1 MRRNGMKRAGYSRSN
16 PSERPLSTGEGTGMF
31 AVNRRTL
38 LSGTVAGVAAS
49 AIGRATPFTA
59 LQPLIARAQDAPQ
72 GGTLTYGVGF
82 DVDDTLDPQVTNYDS
97 TIRIMLNV
105 CEPLIWMP
113 TATEFVPGLAES
125 WEVSDDGLT
134 YTFKLKQG
142 VAFHDGTPFNAEAVQ
157 FTFDRV
163 VEGRNLTAAG
173 KEVDPETVIVPGQG
187 FNQIDAYDH
196 AEIVDDYTI
205 NLVLSRP
212 FGPFLSGLNGYLG
225 IVSPTAVQEMGLAEF
240 GRKPVGT
247 GPFMIQ
253 EWVEQDHV
261 TLVKNPDYNW
271 GSSFFEHA
279 GAAYLDEMIY
289 KFIPDDAV
297 RTGTLVSGES
307 QYIDGVDPLQLADL
321 QENPDIVII
330 QQVQP
335 GTGYILLFNPARTE
349 SPQSDVM
356 VRRALSYAIDKEAM
370 NQAVWGGTFSPAASP
385 LMKPTLGYEP
395 KTEEV
400 YTYDPATANSM
411 LDEAGWALNGEIRE
425 KDGQP
430 LTLYWPTQDRPNDKA
445 MATFVQGAFREVG
458 VDVVVEPMER
468 GAYSERQE
476 AGDYDL
482 SFLWFSYADPD
493 VLRTLFFSENIGNFN
508 YANYNNPE
516 VDQLLLDAAAA
527 TDTEVR
533 QELYSKI
540 QLQMLEDAVTIPL
553 GDSITYNGK
562 RANLEGDFLDFLA
575 SYVWMNDAHFTG

>member
-1 MRRNGMKRAGYSRSN
+1 
-16 PSERPLSTGEGTGMF
+16 MF
-31 AVNRRTL
+31 TLNRRTL
-38 LSGTVAGVAAS
+38 LGGTAAGAAAS
-49 AIGRATPFTA
+49 ALGRVAPFMA
-59 LQPLIARAQDAPQ
+59 PQPLIARAQDVPQ

-82 DVDDTLDPQVTNYDS
+82 DVDGTLDPQVTNYDS

-113 TATEFVPGLAES
+113 TATEFTPGLAES
-125 WEVSDDGLT
+125 WEVSEDGLT
-134 YTFKLKQG
+134 YTFKLKEG
-142 VAFHDGTPFNAEAVQ
+142 VTFHDGTPFNAEAVQ

-163 VEGRNLTAAG
+163 VESRKLTAAG
-173 KEVDPETVIVPGQG
+173 EEVDPETVIVPGQG

-196 AEIVDDYTI
+196 AEIVDDFTI

-247 GPFMIQ
+247 GPFMVQ

-271 GSSFFEHA
+271 GSSFFEHS

-297 RTGTLVSGES
+297 RTGTLLSGES

-330 QQVQP
+330 QQGQP
-335 GTGYILLFNPARTE
+335 GTGYILLFNLARAE
-349 SPQSDVM
+349 SPQADVM

-430 LTLYWPTQDRPNDKA
+430 LTLSWPTQDRPNDKA

-458 VDVVVEPMER
+458 VDVVVEPMEQ

-508 YANYNNPE
+508 YANYSNPE

-527 TDTEVR
+527 TDIEVR
-533 QELYSKI
+533 QELYSQI
-540 QLQMLEDAVTIPL
+540 QLQMLEDAVTVPL
-553 GDSITYNGK
+553 ADSITYNGK

-575 SYVWMNDAHFTG
+575 SYVWMNDAHFTE

>member
-1 MRRNGMKRAGYSRSN
+1 MKRPGYSRSN
-16 PSERPLSTGEGTGMF
+16 VSQQSLASGEGTRMLTL
-31 AVNRRTL
+31 NRRTL
-38 LSGTVAGVAAS
+38 LTGTAAGAATS
-49 AIGRATPFTA
+49 ALGRVSPFPA
-59 LQPLIARAQDAPQ
+59 LQPLVARAQDVPQ

-82 DVDDTLDPQVTNYDS
+82 DVDGTLDPQVTNYDS

-113 TATEFVPGLAES
+113 TATEFAPGLAES
-125 WEVSDDGLT
+125 WEVSEDGLT
-134 YTFKLKQG
+134 YTFKLKEG
-142 VAFHDGTPFNAEAVQ
+142 VTFHDGTPFNAEAVQ

-163 VEGRNLTAAG
+163 VESRKLTAAG
-173 KEVDPETVIVPGQG
+173 EEVDPETVIVPGQG

-225 IVSPTAVQEMGLAEF
+225 VVSPTAVQEMGLAEF

-247 GPFMIQ
+247 GPFMVQ

-271 GSSFFEHA
+271 GSSFFEHS

-289 KFIPDDAV
+289 KFISDDAV
-297 RTGTLVSGES
+297 RTGTLLSGES

-330 QQVQP
+330 QQGQP
-335 GTGYILLFNPARTE
+335 GTGYILLFNLARTE

-356 VRRALSYAIDKEAM
+356 VRRALSYALDKEAM

-400 YTYDPATANSM
+400 YTHDPAMANSM

-458 VDVVVEPMER
+458 VDVVVEPMEQ

-508 YANYNNPE
+508 YANYSNPE

-533 QELYSKI
+533 QELYSQI

-553 GDSITYNGK
+553 ADSITYNGK

-575 SYVWMNDAHFTG
+575 SYVWMNDAHFTE

>member
-1 MRRNGMKRAGYSRSN
+1 MTPESRR
-16 PSERPLSTGEGTGMF
+16 STGALFNGRQRGGPLVSRRALMAGT
-31 AVNRRTL
+31 AAA
-38 LSGTVAGVAAS
+38 AGAA
-49 AIGRATPFTA
+49 AMGPIAAFD
-59 LQPLIARAQDAPQ
+59 PLIARAQDVPS
-72 GGTLTYGVGF
+72 GGTLTYGVSF

-113 TATEFVPGLAES
+113 TATEFYPGLAES

-134 YTFKLKQG
+134 YTFVLKQG
-142 VAFHDGTPFNAEAVQ
+142 VMFTDGTPFNAEAVQ

-163 VEGRNLTAAG
+163 VEGRDLNAAG
-173 KEVDPETVIVPGQG
+173 EEVDPETVIVPGQG

-196 AEIVDDYTI
+196 AEIIDDHTI
-205 NLVLSRP
+205 ALVLSRP
-212 FGPFLSGLNGYLG
+212 FAPFLSGLNGYLG

-247 GPFMIQ
+247 GPFMVQ
-253 EWVEQDHV
+253 EWVEHDHV

-271 GSSFFEHA
+271 GSSFFEHS

-289 KFIPDDAV
+289 KIIPDDAV
-297 RTGTLVSGES
+297 RTGTLLSGES
-307 QYIDGVDPLQLADL
+307 QYIDTADPLQLADL
-321 QENPDIVII
+321 QENPEIVVI
-330 QQVQP
+330 QQGQP
-335 GTGYILLFNPARTE
+335 GTGYILLFNMARTE
-349 SPQSDVM
+349 SPQADVN

-370 NQAVWGGTFSPAASP
+370 NQAVWGGIFSPAASP
-385 LMKPTLGYEP
+385 LMKPTFGYEP

-430 LTLYWPTQDRPNDKA
+430 LTLYWPTQDRPNDRA
-445 MATFVQGAFREVG
+445 MATFVQGAFRAVG

-468 GAYSERQE
+468 GAYAERQE
-476 AGDYDL
+476 NGDYDL

-508 YANYNNPE
+508 YAHYSNPE
-516 VDQLLLDAAAA
+516 VDQMLLDAAAS
-527 TDTEVR
+527 TDVEER
-533 QELYSKI
+533 QSLYSQI
-540 QLQMLEDAVTIPL
+540 QLQMLDDAVTIPL
-553 GDSITYNGK
+553 GDSITYNAK

>member
-1 MRRNGMKRAGYSRSN
+1 M
-16 PSERPLSTGEGTGMF
+16 LTL
-31 AVNRRTL
+31 NRRTL
-38 LSGTVAGVAAS
+38 LTGTAAGAATS
-49 AIGRATPFTA
+49 ALGRVSPFPA
-59 LQPLIARAQDAPQ
+59 LQPLVARAQDVPQ

-82 DVDDTLDPQVTNYDS
+82 DVDGTLDPQVTNYDS

-113 TATEFVPGLAES
+113 TATEFAPGLAES
-125 WEVSDDGLT
+125 WEVSEDGLT
-134 YTFKLKQG
+134 YTFKLKEG
-142 VAFHDGTPFNAEAVQ
+142 VTFHDGTPFNAEAVQ

-163 VEGRNLTAAG
+163 VESRKLTAAG
-173 KEVDPETVIVPGQG
+173 EEVDPETVIVPGQG

-247 GPFMIQ
+247 GPFMVQ

-271 GSSFFEHA
+271 GSSFFEHS

-289 KFIPDDAV
+289 KFISDDAV
-297 RTGTLVSGES
+297 RTGTLLSGES

-330 QQVQP
+330 QQGQP
-335 GTGYILLFNPARTE
+335 GTGYILLFNLARTE

-356 VRRALSYAIDKEAM
+356 VRRALSYALDKEAM

-400 YTYDPATANSM
+400 YTHDPAMANSM

-458 VDVVVEPMER
+458 VDVVVEPMEQ

-508 YANYNNPE
+508 YANYSNPE

-533 QELYSKI
+533 QELYSQI

-553 GDSITYNGK
+553 ADSITYNGK

-575 SYVWMNDAHFTG
+575 SYVWMNDAHFTE

>member
-1 MRRNGMKRAGYSRSN
+1 MKFQRH
-16 PSERPLSTGEGTGMF
+16 STS
-31 AVNRRTL
+31 NRRESSLHTERKAHMVMLNRRSLLAGTAAGAAAGTL
-38 LSGTVAGVAAS
+38 GTFAPFAA
-49 AIGRATPFTA
+49 PM
-59 LQPLIARAQDAPQ
+59 PLIARAQEAQQ
-72 GGTLTYGVGF
+72 GGTLTYGVSF
-82 DVDDTLDPQVTNYDS
+82 DVDGTLDPQVSNYDS

-113 TATEFVPGLAES
+113 TATEFVPGLADS
-125 WEVSDDGLT
+125 WEVSEDGLT
-134 YTFKLKQG
+134 YTFTLKEG
-142 VAFHDGTPFNAEAVQ
+142 VTFHDGTPFNAEAVQ

-163 VEGRNLTAAG
+163 VENRKLTEAG
-173 KEVDPETVIVPGQG
+173 EEVDLETVIVPGQG

-205 NLVLSRP
+205 SLVLSRP

-247 GPFMIQ
+247 GPFMVQ

-271 GSSFFEHA
+271 GSSFFENT

-289 KFIPDDAV
+289 RFIPDDAV
-297 RTGTLVSGES
+297 RTGTLLSGES
-307 QYIDGVDPLQLADL
+307 QYIDNADPLQLADL
-321 QENPDIVII
+321 QQNPEIAVV
-330 QQVQP
+330 QQGQP
-335 GTGYILLFNPARTE
+335 GTGYILLFNLARTD
-349 SPQSDVM
+349 SPQADVA
-356 VRRALSYAIDKEAM
+356 VRRALSYALDKEAM
-370 NQAVWGGTFSPAASP
+370 NQAVWGGIYSPASSP

-425 KDGQP
+425 KDGQT
-430 LTLYWPTQDRPNDKA
+430 LTLFWPTQDRPNDRA

-458 VDVVVEPMER
+458 VDVVVEPMEQ

-493 VLRTLFFSENIGNFN
+493 ILRTLFASSNIGNFN
-508 YANYNNPE
+508 YANYSNPE
-516 VDQLLLDAAAA
+516 VDQLLLDAAAE
-527 TDTEVR
+527 TDPEAR
-533 QELYSKI
+533 QVIYSQI
-540 QLQMLEDAVTIPL
+540 QLLMLDDAVTIPFA
-553 GDSITYNGK
+553 DSITYNAK

>member
-1 MRRNGMKRAGYSRSN
+1 
-16 PSERPLSTGEGTGMF
+16 MF
-31 AVNRRTL
+31 TLNRRTL
-38 LSGTVAGVAAS
+38 LTGTVAGVAAS
-49 AIGRATPFTA
+49 TIGRGTPFTA
-59 LQPLIARAQDAPQ
+59 PQPLIARAQDAPQ
-72 GGTLTYGVGF
+72 GGTLTYGVSF
-82 DVDDTLDPQVTNYDS
+82 DVDGTLDPQVTNYDS

-125 WEVSDDGLT
+125 WEVSEDGLT
-134 YTFKLKQG
+134 YTFKLKEG
-142 VAFHDGTPFNAEAVQ
+142 VTFHDGTPFNAEAVQ

-163 VEGRNLTAAG
+163 VEGRNLNAAG
-173 KEVDPETVIVPGQG
+173 EEVDPETVIVPGQG

-247 GPFMIQ
+247 GPFMVQ

-271 GSSFFEHA
+271 GSSFFEHS

-297 RTGTLVSGES
+297 RTGTLLSGES
-307 QYIDGVDPLQLADL
+307 QYIDSVDPLQLADL

-330 QQVQP
+330 QQGQP
-335 GTGYILLFNPARTE
+335 GTGYILLFNLARTE

-411 LDEAGWALNGEIRE
+411 LEEAGWALNGEIRE

-458 VDVVVEPMER
+458 VDVVVEPMEQ

-508 YANYNNPE
+508 YANYSNPE
-516 VDQLLLDAAAA
+516 VDQMLLDAAAA

-533 QELYSKI
+533 QEIYSQI

-553 GDSITYNGK
+553 ADSITYNGK

-575 SYVWMNDAHFTG
+575 SYVWMNDAHFTE

>member
-1 MRRNGMKRAGYSRSN
+1 MTSPGYSRSN
-16 PSERPLSTGEGTGMF
+16 RKQPSLTSEQKPGLL
-31 AVNRRTL
+31 ALNRRTL
-38 LSGTVAGVAAS
+38 LAGTAAGAA
-49 AIGRATPFTA
+49 AGALGHFAPFA
-59 LQPLIARAQDAPQ
+59 APQPLIARAQEVQQ
-72 GGTLTYGVGF
+72 GGTLTYGVSF
-82 DVDDTLDPQVTNYDS
+82 DVDGTLDPQVTNYDS

-134 YTFKLKQG
+134 YTFTLKEG
-142 VAFHDGTPFNAEAVQ
+142 VTFHDGTPFNAEAVQ

-173 KEVDPETVIVPGQG
+173 EEVDPEAVIAPGQG

-247 GPFMIQ
+247 GPFMVQ

-261 TLVKNPDYNW
+261 TLAKNPDYNW
-271 GSSFFEHA
+271 GSSFFEHT

-297 RTGTLVSGES
+297 RTGTLLSGES
-307 QYIDGVDPLQLADL
+307 QYIDSIDPLQLADL
-321 QENPDIVII
+321 QENPEIVII
-330 QQVQP
+330 QQGQP
-335 GTGYILLFNPARTE
+335 GTGYILLFNLARTE
-349 SPQSDVM
+349 SPQADVM
-356 VRRALSYAIDKEAM
+356 VRRALSYALDKEAM
-370 NQAVWGGTFSPAASP
+370 NQAVWGGIFSPASSP

-400 YTYDPATANSM
+400 YTYDPATANTM

-425 KDGQP
+425 QDGQP
-430 LTLYWPTQDRPNDKA
+430 LTLYWPTQDRPNDRA
-445 MATFVQGAFREVG
+445 MSTFVQGAFREVG
-458 VDVVVEPMER
+458 VDVVVEPMEQ

-508 YANYNNPE
+508 YANYSNPE

-533 QELYSKI
+533 QEIYSRI
-540 QLQMLEDAVTIPL
+540 QLLMLDDAVTIPL
-553 GDSITYNGK
+553 GDSITYNAK

>member
-1 MRRNGMKRAGYSRSN
+1 
-16 PSERPLSTGEGTGMF
+16 
-31 AVNRRTL
+31 L
-38 LSGTVAGVAAS
+38 L
-49 AIGRATPFTA
+49 
-59 LQPLIARAQDAPQ
+59 
-72 GGTLTYGVGF
+72 
-82 DVDDTLDPQVTNYDS
+82 
-97 TIRIMLNV
+97 
-105 CEPLIWMP
+105 
-113 TATEFVPGLAES
+113 
-125 WEVSDDGLT
+125 
-134 YTFKLKQG
+134 
-142 VAFHDGTPFNAEAVQ
+142 
-157 FTFDRV
+157 
-163 VEGRNLTAAG
+163 
-173 KEVDPETVIVPGQG
+173 
-187 FNQIDAYDH
+187 
-196 AEIVDDYTI
+196 
-205 NLVLSRP
+205 
-212 FGPFLSGLNGYLG
+212 
-225 IVSPTAVQEMGLAEF
+225 
-240 GRKPVGT
+240 
-247 GPFMIQ
+247 
-253 EWVEQDHV
+253 
-261 TLVKNPDYNW
+261 
-271 GSSFFEHA
+271 
-279 GAAYLDEMIY
+279 
-289 KFIPDDAV
+289 
-297 RTGTLVSGES
+297 SGES

-330 QQVQP
+330 QQGQP
-335 GTGYILLFNPARTE
+335 GTGYILLFNLARTE

-395 KTEEV
+395 KNEEV

-458 VDVVVEPMER
+458 VDVVVEPMEQ

-508 YANYNNPE
+508 YANYSNPE

-533 QELYSKI
+533 QELYSQI

-553 GDSITYNGK
+553 ADSITYNGK

-575 SYVWMNDAHFTG
+575 SYVWMNDAHFTE

>member
-1 MRRNGMKRAGYSRSN
+1 
-16 PSERPLSTGEGTGMF
+16 
-31 AVNRRTL
+31 
-38 LSGTVAGVAAS
+38 
-49 AIGRATPFTA
+49 
-59 LQPLIARAQDAPQ
+59 
-72 GGTLTYGVGF
+72 
-82 DVDDTLDPQVTNYDS
+82 
-97 TIRIMLNV
+97 
-105 CEPLIWMP
+105 MP
-113 TATEFVPGLAES
+113 TATEFTPGLAES
-125 WEVSDDGLT
+125 WEVSEDGLT
-134 YTFKLKQG
+134 YTFKLKEG
-142 VAFHDGTPFNAEAVQ
+142 VTFHDGTPFNAEAVQ

-163 VEGRNLTAAG
+163 VESRKLTAAG
-173 KEVDPETVIVPGQG
+173 EEVDPETVIVPGQG

-196 AEIVDDYTI
+196 AEIVDDFTI

-247 GPFMIQ
+247 GPFMVQ

-271 GSSFFEHA
+271 GSSFFEHS

-297 RTGTLVSGES
+297 RTGTLLSGES

-330 QQVQP
+330 QQGQP
-335 GTGYILLFNPARTE
+335 GTGYILLFNLARTE

-430 LTLYWPTQDRPNDKA
+430 LTLSWPTQDRPNDKA

-458 VDVVVEPMER
+458 VDVVVEPMEQ

-508 YANYNNPE
+508 YANYSNPE

-533 QELYSKI
+533 QELYSQI
-540 QLQMLEDAVTIPL
+540 QLQMLEDAVTVPL
-553 GDSITYNGK
+553 ADSITYNGK

-575 SYVWMNDAHFTG
+575 SYVWMNDAHFTE

>member
-1 MRRNGMKRAGYSRSN
+1 MKRPGYSRSN
-16 PSERPLSTGEGTGMF
+16 VSQQSLASGEGTRMLTL
-31 AVNRRTL
+31 NRRTL
-38 LSGTVAGVAAS
+38 LTGTAAGAATS
-49 AIGRATPFTA
+49 ALGRVSPFPA
-59 LQPLIARAQDAPQ
+59 LQPLVARAQDVPQ

-82 DVDDTLDPQVTNYDS
+82 DVDGTLDPQVTNYDS

-113 TATEFVPGLAES
+113 TATEFAPGLAES
-125 WEVSDDGLT
+125 WEVSEDGLT
-134 YTFKLKQG
+134 YTFKLKEG
-142 VAFHDGTPFNAEAVQ
+142 VTFHDGTPFNAEAVQ

-163 VEGRNLTAAG
+163 VESRKLTAAG
-173 KEVDPETVIVPGQG
+173 EEVDPETVIVPGQG

-247 GPFMIQ
+247 GPFMVQ

-271 GSSFFEHA
+271 GSSFFEHS

-289 KFIPDDAV
+289 KFISDDAV
-297 RTGTLVSGES
+297 RTGTLLSGES

-330 QQVQP
+330 QQGQP
-335 GTGYILLFNPARTE
+335 GTGYILLFNLARTE

-356 VRRALSYAIDKEAM
+356 VRRALSYALDKEAM

-400 YTYDPATANSM
+400 YTHDPAMANSM

-458 VDVVVEPMER
+458 VDVVVEPMEQ

-508 YANYNNPE
+508 YANYSNPE

-533 QELYSKI
+533 QELYSQI

-553 GDSITYNGK
+553 ADSITYNGK

-575 SYVWMNDAHFTG
+575 SYVWMNDAHFTE